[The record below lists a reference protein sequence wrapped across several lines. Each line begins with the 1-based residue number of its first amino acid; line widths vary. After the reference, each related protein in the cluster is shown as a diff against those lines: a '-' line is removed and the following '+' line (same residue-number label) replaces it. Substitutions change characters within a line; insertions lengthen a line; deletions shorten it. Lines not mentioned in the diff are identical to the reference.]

1 MQAGHYRMH
10 VTIRLPFPN
19 SGQVEEVAP
28 ACGPWALSPACRI
41 TGMWTVAQRH
51 SAAAQPW
58 HSPGLLD
65 TQGSLLFPLWAA
77 EAGN

>member
-1 MQAGHYRMH
+1 MH
-10 VTIRLPFPN
+10 VTIRLPFQN
-19 SGQVEEVAP
+19 SGQVEEMAP
-28 ACGPWALSPACRI
+28 ACGPRALTPARRI
-41 TGMWTVAQRH
+41 TGMWTVTQGH

-65 TQGSLLFPLWAA
+65 TEGRLLFPLWAA